1 MSSLGPQR
9 AARRLASRL
18 TERIAGRSD
27 MPPGMDRVV
36 VDMAG
41 RKAVL
46 FGYQGDAYFEQINDH
61 LYQSSVFVY
70 ELKRLPPGA
79 VICDV
84 GANIGTSAIYSAFVV
99 PDSRVLSFEPSP
111 RALACLKRAVDANN
125 LANVE
130 IVEAAVGAR
139 AGRVAL
145 AETDYLAGSHLVPVE
160 GGAFYPATAEVPV
173 VALDDYLIRE
183 KKLERL
189 DLLKIDVEGFELDVL
204 DGAMEVIERFR
215 PRLVVEYSAFAIVV
229 NADGS
234 PLRLLQR
241 LLDLAGPFD
250 ILMPWGGF
258 RLESTPKSVK
268 DFIFANMRVGA
279 QDLTISVRPDYPGSP
294 S

>member
-1 MSSLGPQR
+1 
-9 AARRLASRL
+9 
-18 TERIAGRSD
+18 
-27 MPPGMDRVV
+27 
-36 VDMAG
+36 
-41 RKAVL
+41 
-46 FGYQGDAYFEQINDH
+46 
-61 LYQSSVFVY
+61 
-70 ELKRLPPGA
+70 
-79 VICDV
+79 
-84 GANIGTSAIYSAFVV
+84 
-99 PDSRVLSFEPSP
+99 
-111 RALACLKRAVDANN
+111 
-125 LANVE
+125 
-130 IVEAAVGAR
+130 
-139 AGRVAL
+139 
-145 AETDYLAGSHLVPVE
+145 
-160 GGAFYPATAEVPV
+160 
-173 VALDDYLIRE
+173 
-183 KKLERL
+183 
-189 DLLKIDVEGFELDVL
+189 VL